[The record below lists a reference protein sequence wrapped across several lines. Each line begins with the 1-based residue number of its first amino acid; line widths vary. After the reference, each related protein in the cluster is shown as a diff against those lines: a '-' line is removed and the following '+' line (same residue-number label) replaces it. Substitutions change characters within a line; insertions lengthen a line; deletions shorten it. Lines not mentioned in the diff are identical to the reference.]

1 MVLDCVGNIVFDWI
15 VFSQAR
21 YVTVVGGLS
30 CGTTVA
36 DQRHHCFS
44 TLFLI

>member
-1 MVLDCVGNIVFDWI
+1 VFDWI

-21 YVTVVGGLS
+21 YVSFFGGLS
-30 CGTTVA
+30 CYATVA
-36 DQRHHCFS
+36 DQRYHCFS